1 MEKIGG
7 EMTLEYWIYS
17 YLSNKLLNLFKN
29 LNFIGFSRVDT
40 FFLIKCLLETQSLPT
55 TQIAIFW
62 MLLLHHSIF
71 LSFASSSPWMHN
83 IETSFSLISHYDTL
97 CLIFLLEGALILL
110 LSIVLSACNAED
122 TGSILGSGRSP
133 GEENGNP
140 LSILAWGIPW
150 TEKPGGL
157 QSMGSQ
163 KSWTWLSH

>member
-1 MEKIGG
+1 
-7 EMTLEYWIYS
+7 
-17 YLSNKLLNLFKN
+17 
-29 LNFIGFSRVDT
+29 
-40 FFLIKCLLETQSLPT
+40 
-55 TQIAIFW
+55 
-62 MLLLHHSIF
+62 
-71 LSFASSSPWMHN
+71 MHN

-133 GEENGNP
+133 GEGNGNP

-163 KSWTWLSH
+163 KSWT